1 MPDRKTTLNDHSAL
15 SNRLLR
21 NLEEF
26 IDAVG
31 DRNCTTHFESVTTD
45 GKYLKGNDLGQK
57 PERFVEEHLIFPVIE
72 SLGHS
77 FRRQPVQYA
86 PRWSHGRGIPD
97 FSLTTIPTTTAKD
110 FDLRLFGE
118 SKTPNK
124 LEYARGDVEEY
135 LKKDLDFHA
144 VALLTDGITW
154 EMWIRPR
161 NQPLEDDYTPY
172 REASLREALGTVKAR
187 NMENESY
194 HSHDVRGVIDDA
206 FTGFTAAAVTD
217 ILHDEFGLALP

>member
-21 NLEEF
+21 NLEDF

-31 DRNCTTHFESVTTD
+31 DRNSTAHFESVTTD
-45 GKYLKGNDLGQK
+45 EKYLKGKALGQK
-57 PERFVEEHLIFPVIE
+57 PERFVEEHLIFPVIK

-77 FRRQPVQYA
+77 FQRQPVQYA

-97 FSLTTIPTTTAKD
+97 FSLTTIPVNTAKD
-110 FDLRLFGE
+110 SNLRLFGE

-124 LEYARGDVEEY
+124 LEYARNDVQEY

-144 VALLTDGITW
+144 LALLSDGIEW
-154 EMWIRPR
+154 ELWIRPR
-161 NQPLEDDYTPY
+161 NQPLGDECTPHMQ
-172 REASLREALGTVKAR
+172 ASLRDALGAVKAR
-187 NMENESY
+187 NLENESY
-194 HSHDVRGVIDDA
+194 HSHDVRVAIDDA
-206 FTGFTAAAVTD
+206 FSGFTAAAVTD
-217 ILHDEFGLALP
+217 LLLDEFGLDLP